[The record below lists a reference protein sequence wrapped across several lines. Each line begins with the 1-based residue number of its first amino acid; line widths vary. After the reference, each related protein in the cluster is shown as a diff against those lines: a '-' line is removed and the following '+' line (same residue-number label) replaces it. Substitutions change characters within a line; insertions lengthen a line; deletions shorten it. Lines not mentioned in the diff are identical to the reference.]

1 MSHMVEEVTTED
13 LVLGGCVGARTG
25 ECDSCSQ
32 LVVSTCV
39 IAVFV
44 EG

>member
-13 LVLGGCVGARTG
+13 VALDGCVWARTG
-25 ECDSCSQ
+25 ECDSCPQ

-39 IAVFV
+39 VAVFV